1 MQKRTFR
8 SATFKKKVA
17 LEAIREII
25 TINEIAQKYAVHPIQ
40 VRQWKKELLDNAE
53 MAFKKEKNNS
63 NNYENPR
70 ELNKGLKKYFEFYN
84 NQRIHQSLGYST
96 PAEIYRAGNST
107 HGGIIERRKCLKTG

>member
-17 LEAIREII
+17 LEAVREII

-63 NNYENPR
+63 NNYEVQESKLHEQIGRLSVENDW
-70 ELNKGLKKYFEFYN
+70 LKKK
-84 NQRIHQSLGYST
+84 LG
-96 PAEIYRAGNST
+96 I
-107 HGGIIERRKCLKTG
+107 